1 MSLGNRTG
9 GQVIVETLE
18 GVGVT
23 HCFGVPGESFLGLL
37 DALYG
42 SSIKVISARHE
53 GGGSF
58 MASGFSKI
66 SGQIGVCFG
75 TRAVGSA
82 NLAIGVHN
90 ARQDSTP
97 MIAFAGQVNRS
108 FRGREAFQETDL
120 VALMRPLAKWATEI
134 PSADLAAETMARAV
148 NIAATGR
155 PGPVFISVPED
166 VCDELCDTAAWTPT
180 PVSVPYPPPEG
191 IQTILDALLSAS
203 KPLIFAGGGL
213 YNSPNALARLV
224 TFAERAEVPV
234 ITGWRHHDE
243 FPNDHPLFLGS
254 AGLGTSPAVWDR
266 LRETDVVLVIGNRL
280 QELTTDGYRFPR
292 RETRLFH
299 VDIDPAALVSHRAP
313 ELALH
318 ADAGATLAAMTS
330 RLPRPVPGASLRQ
343 ETNMADRRR
352 YELATQL
359 PRAEASRDGVSYQQV
374 MKVLAEVLG
383 PEVIIASDAGNFYGW
398 LATYHRFR
406 RPRTYVGPASG
417 AMGYGLPSAI
427 GAKIARPDLPVVSLS
442 GDGGFMMT
450 VAEIE
455 TAVRYNANVVAV
467 VLDNERQGTIRMHQ
481 EARYPGRI
489 IGTDL
494 GATDLSLV
502 ARGLGAIGYLV
513 TDDNDFG
520 PALSAALE
528 SSSVSVI
535 HVRMDREQLSVRS
548 RLRGF
553 DPSPTERARP

>member
-1 MSLGNRTG
+1 
-9 GQVIVETLE
+9 
-18 GVGVT
+18 
-23 HCFGVPGESFLGLL
+23 
-37 DALYG
+37 
-42 SSIKVISARHE
+42 
-53 GGGSF
+53 
-58 MASGFSKI
+58 
-66 SGQIGVCFG
+66 
-75 TRAVGSA
+75 
-82 NLAIGVHN
+82 
-90 ARQDSTP
+90 
-97 MIAFAGQVNRS
+97 
-108 FRGREAFQETDL
+108 
-120 VALMRPLAKWATEI
+120 
-134 PSADLAAETMARAV
+134 
-148 NIAATGR
+148 
-155 PGPVFISVPED
+155 
-166 VCDELCDTAAWTPT
+166 
-180 PVSVPYPPPEG
+180 
-191 IQTILDALLSAS
+191 
-203 KPLIFAGGGL
+203 
-213 YNSPNALARLV
+213 
-224 TFAERAEVPV
+224 
-234 ITGWRHHDE
+234 
-243 FPNDHPLFLGS
+243 
-254 AGLGTSPAVWDR
+254 
-266 LRETDVVLVIGNRL
+266 
-280 QELTTDGYRFPR
+280 
-292 RETRLFH
+292 
-299 VDIDPAALVSHRAP
+299 
-313 ELALH
+313 
-318 ADAGATLAAMTS
+318 
-330 RLPRPVPGASLRQ
+330 
-343 ETNMADRRR
+343 
-352 YELATQL
+352 
-359 PRAEASRDGVSYQQV
+359 